1 MVDLAIGAA
10 LGVLAS
16 LAVAVALDRSDPPP
30 TAPPPPPQVVVIEE
44 PPPIVA

>member
-30 TAPPPPPQVVVIEE
+30 TAPPPPQVVVIEE